1 MITKI
6 RCRVHTQ
13 LASTLLAAGIV
24 AAMVAPSIT
33 LAAPSSA
40 PARAANAK
48 SVSLRLADVLHV
60 LGTNISTGPARYSKP
75 SAMGAC
81 TSTPP
86 ATDYTANFSGPLR
99 TKGVLTVI
107 SDVYTYKSAGGPTCN
122 QQIEVTEYKLVG
134 AITGKMTTVH
144 GVGEQAFILDATGP
158 KTPQPPVYSLA
169 LKFTRGLYRAI
180 IVVQSNK
187 PIRVSDMIRLGVIVD
202 GRMKR
207 TR

>member
-1 MITKI
+1 MITEV
-6 RCRVHTQ
+6 RYHLHLR
-13 LASTLLAAGIV
+13 LASGLIAVGSIAALMAPAV
-24 AAMVAPSIT
+24 TNAA
-33 LAAPSSA
+33 SSEA

-60 LGTNISTGPARYSKP
+60 LGRNISTGPARYSKP

-187 PIRVSDMIRLGVIVD
+187 PIRASDMIRLGVVVD

>member
-1 MITKI
+1 MMTTTRYSRHI
-6 RCRVHTQ
+6 H
-13 LASTLLAAGIV
+13 LASRLMTAGLIAALMSPAV
-24 AAMVAPSIT
+24 T

-60 LGTNISTGPARYSKP
+60 LGRNISVGPARYSKP
-75 SAMGAC
+75 NAMGAC

-86 ATDYTANFSGPLR
+86 ATDYTADFSGPLR

-107 SDVYTYKSAGGPTCN
+107 SDVYTYKSSGGPTCN
-122 QQIEVTEYKLVG
+122 QKMEITEYKLVG
-134 AITGKMTTVH
+134 AITGKITTVH

-158 KTPQPPVYSLA
+158 KTSQPPVYSLA

-187 PIRVSDMIRLGVIVD
+187 PIRVADMIRLGVIVD
-202 GRMKR
+202 GRMKH
-207 TR
+207 TQ